1 MKITLKKEQLKQ
13 TSEIPELVSLLR
25 AYKALDNLILK
36 YKQNAGILYPVAR
49 VKKLLED
56 VQAVTDELR
65 KLKAEILHFKTD
77 NFISTVYV
85 NPELNL
91 VFIDE
96 YLNAYKNAKRVLD
109 YSELKDIQL
118 KLIRHIKRVTDMLVE
133 YRDGKY
139 YIPKNTRQLIQQ
151 IPEP

>member
-1 MKITLKKEQLKQ
+1 MKIVLKKEQLRQ

-36 YKQNAGILYPVAR
+36 YKQNAGILYPVER
-49 VKKLLED
+49 VRRFLEE
-56 VQAVTDELR
+56 VQSIADELR
-65 KLKAEILHFKTD
+65 NMKAEILHLKTD
-77 NFISTVYV
+77 SFISTVYV
-85 NPELNL
+85 NPELNM

-109 YSELKDIQL
+109 YSELKDIQI
-118 KLIRHIKRVTDMLVE
+118 KLIKHIKRVTDTLVQ

-139 YIPKNTRQLIQQ
+139 YIPKNTKQLIQQ
-151 IPEP
+151 ISEL